1 MIDLQEGDT
10 VVLNDEDLQAWLNS
24 DSMDDKMLCDCGL
37 PPMAVVDYIERSEDG
52 KKIYVYMAIEKCGCG
67 QPTKMTGYFSGTL
80 FISTPG
86 TLTEEEIAY
95 QTKRCIELAVLYRV
109 RTQTELARKHLMN

>member
-10 VVLNDEDLQAWLNS
+10 VVLNDH
-24 DSMDDKMLCDCGL
+24 DSMEDTMLCNCGL
-37 PPMAVVDYIERSEDG
+37 PPMAVVDYIELSEDG

-67 QPTKMTGYFSGTL
+67 QPTIMTGYFSGTL
-80 FISTPG
+80 FTTSDRS
-86 TLTEEEIAY
+86 LTEEERVY

-109 RTQTELARKHLMN
+109 RKQRELVRKHLMN